1 MDELKPRPTES
12 LRQAWREFRSMRT
25 ALVLLLA
32 VGVAAI
38 FGSLFPQ
45 ENISP
50 QRVQQYFDQHP
61 GLAPVLDRL
70 GMFDVFGAPWFMAIY
85 LALLTALT
93 ACLVPRLTAYLRLV
107 RARPHQPRPRLD
119 HYRNYA
125 SFQASASPEQ
135 ATEVVRRV
143 LGRRRFRVAGHGSG
157 ELAAEKGYLREAAS
171 LVFHVSFLLLLL
183 GLAYG
188 KGFGYRG
195 QATIVE
201 GDTWADARINYDA
214 FTPGRFFTAGNLPQF
229 SLRLDD
235 FSNTFYDNLIPKQYT
250 SRLTALDADGRAT
263 QAQKVTVNRPM
274 TVDGVRVFQSDY
286 GYTPVVRVRSP
297 SGEVLQD
304 GPVLSSREPAT
315 EISNGAIRL
324 PSLKPQVGLQVVMFT
339 GLRQVRLPNGQE
351 QILNDPRL
359 VNPVLVVL
367 PYKGDLNASQAHSV
381 FTLDF
386 SGLSS
391 AGNPLI
397 LPLGRS
403 GKFRDGLQVE
413 FPALKQYTVLTL
425 ARDPGVPI
433 VGVAAGMILL
443 GLIPSLYVTRRR
455 VWLRATPA
463 AEGGVRV
470 ELAGLALQGKMAFV
484 DEFKEL
490 ARDVE
495 LGLLGSPSPEV
506 GSNLDRTAAG
516 GVRGAPPPDG

>member
-1 MDELKPRPTES
+1 MNQTLNARKPSRAES

-25 ALVLLLA
+25 ALILLLA
-32 VGVAAI
+32 IGVAAI

-45 ENISP
+45 RNISP
-50 QRVQQYFDQHP
+50 QRVQQYFDQHAT
-61 GLAPVLDRL
+61 LAPILDRL

-93 ACLVPRLTAYLRLV
+93 ACLIPRITAYARLV
-107 RARPHQPRPRLD
+107 RARPHRPRPRLD

-125 SFQASASPEQ
+125 TFQAPASPER

-143 LGRRRFRVAGHGSG
+143 LKRRRFRVAGHGAG
-157 ELAAEKGYLREAAS
+157 ELAGEKGYLREAGS
-171 LVFHVSFLLLLL
+171 LVFHISFLLLLL

-195 QATIVE
+195 QATITE

-214 FTPGRFFTAGNLPQF
+214 FTPGRFFTNGDLRQF

-235 FSNTFYDNLIPKQYT
+235 FSNTFYPNLTPKKYT
-250 SRLTALDADGRAT
+250 SSITALDANGHPT
-263 QAQKVTVNRPM
+263 QSQQVTVNRPM

-286 GYTPVVRVRSP
+286 GYAPVIRVRSP

-304 GPVLSSREPAT
+304 GPVISSREPSS
-315 EISNGAIRL
+315 EVSNGAIRL

-339 GLRQVRLPNGQE
+339 GLREVTLPNGQ
-351 QILNDPRL
+351 QQVYNDPRL
-359 VNPVLVVL
+359 VNPVLIVL
-367 PYKGDLNASQAHSV
+367 PYKGNLNAAEAHSV

-386 SGLSS
+386 SGLKS

-397 LPLGRS
+397 LPLGKS
-403 GKFRDGLQVE
+403 GKFPDGLQVD
-413 FPALKQYTVLTL
+413 FPSLKQYTILTL
-425 ARDPGVPI
+425 ASDPGVPI
-433 VGVAAGMILL
+433 VAVAAGLILL
-443 GLIPSLYVTRRR
+443 GLIPSLYVNRRR
-455 VWLRATPA
+455 VWLRATA
-463 AEGGVRV
+463 AEGGGVRI

-490 ARDVE
+490 AHEVE
-495 LGLLGSPSPEV
+495 LGLLGSPSQGG
-506 GSNLDRTAAG
+506 GSNLDQPAG
-516 GVRGAPPPDG
+516 SRARE

>member
-1 MDELKPRPTES
+1 MKDALESVELTRADA

-32 VGVAAI
+32 IGVAAI

-45 ENISP
+45 QNISP

-93 ACLVPRLTAYLRLV
+93 ACLVPRLSAYLRLV

-119 HYRNYA
+119 HYRNYV

-135 ATEVVRRV
+135 ASEVVRRV
-143 LGRRRFRVAGHGSG
+143 LGRRRFRVASHGSG
-157 ELAAEKGYLREAAS
+157 ELAAEKGYLREAGS

-214 FTPGRFFTAGNLPQF
+214 FTPGRFFTTGDLPQF

-235 FSNTFYDNLIPKQYT
+235 FSNSFYDNLTPKQYA
-250 SRLTALDADGRAT
+250 SRLTALNSAGRAT
-263 QAQKVTVNRPM
+263 EAQKVTVNRPM

-286 GYTPVVRVRSP
+286 GYAPVVRVRSP

-304 GPVLSSREPAT
+304 GPVLASREPT
-315 EISNGAIRL
+315 SEVSNGAIRL

-339 GLRQVRLPNGQE
+339 GLRQARLPNGQE
-351 QILNDPRL
+351 QVFNDPRL

-367 PYKGDLNASQAHSV
+367 PFKGNLNASQAHSV

-386 SGLSS
+386 SGLES

-397 LPLGRS
+397 LPLGKS
-403 GKFRDGLQVE
+403 AKFPDGLQVE
-413 FPALKQYTVLTL
+413 FPTLKQYTVLTL
-425 ARDPGVPI
+425 ASDPGVPM
-433 VGVAAGMILL
+433 VAVAAGLILL

-455 VWLRATPA
+455 VWLRATA
-463 AEGGVRV
+463 AAGGGVRV

-495 LGLLGSPSPEV
+495 LGLLGSPPPEV
-506 GSNLDRTAAG
+506 GANLGGLGEAKRT
-516 GVRGAPPPDG
+516 P

>member
-1 MDELKPRPTES
+1 MPQWSAAAALQAAPDPCGGSSLPPRPPKSACAMDRVEPTRTES
-12 LRQAWREFRSMRT
+12 LRQGWREFRSMRT
-25 ALVLLLA
+25 ALILLLA
-32 VGVAAI
+32 LGVAAI

-45 ENISP
+45 QNISP

-61 GLAPVLDRL
+61 GLAPILDRL
-70 GMFDVFGAPWFMAIY
+70 GVFDVFGAPWFMAIY

-125 SFQASASPEQ
+125 SFQAAASPEQ
-135 ATEVVRRV
+135 ASEVVRRV
-143 LGRRRFRVAGHGSG
+143 LRHRRFRVAGHGSG
-157 ELAAEKGYLREAAS
+157 ELSAEKGYLREAGS

-214 FTPGRFFTAGNLPQF
+214 FTPKLYA
-229 SLRLDD
+229 
-235 FSNTFYDNLIPKQYT
+235 
-250 SRLTALDADGRAT
+250 SRLTALDADGRPT
-263 QAQKVTVNRPM
+263 QAQQVTVNRPM

-286 GYTPVVRVRSP
+286 GYAPVVRVQSS

-304 GPVLSSREPAT
+304 GPVLASREPSS
-315 EISNGAIRL
+315 EVSNGAIRL
-324 PSLKPQVGLQVVMFT
+324 PSLKPQVGLQLVMFT
-339 GLRQVRLPNGQE
+339 GLRQVRLQNGQE
-351 QILNDPRL
+351 QIYNDPRL

-367 PYKGDLNASQAHSV
+367 PFKGDLNASQAHSV

-386 SGLSS
+386 SGLSA

-397 LPLGRS
+397 LPLGKS
-403 GKFRDGLQVE
+403 GKFPDGLRVE
-413 FPALKQYTVLTL
+413 FPSLKQYTVLTL
-425 ARDPGVPI
+425 ASDPGVPI
-433 VGVAAGMILL
+433 VAVAAGLILA

-455 VWLRATPA
+455 VWLRASPA
-463 AEGGVRV
+463 GEGGVRV

-506 GSNLDRTAAG
+506 GANL
-516 GVRGAPPPDG
+516 

>member
-1 MDELKPRPTES
+1 
-12 LRQAWREFRSMRT
+12 MRT
-25 ALVLLLA
+25 ALILLLA
-32 VGVAAI
+32 LGVAAI

-45 ENISP
+45 QNISP
-50 QRVQQYFDQHP
+50 QRVQEYFDQHP
-61 GLAPVLDRL
+61 GLAPILDRL

-93 ACLVPRLTAYLRLV
+93 ACLVPRLSAYFRQV
-107 RARPHQPRPRLD
+107 RARPHQPRPHLD

-125 SFQASASPEQ
+125 SFQASASQEQ
-135 ATEVVRRV
+135 AAEVVRRV
-143 LGRRRFRVAGHGSG
+143 LRRRRFRVAGHGSG
-157 ELAAEKGYLREAAS
+157 ELAAEKGYLREAGS

-195 QATIVE
+195 QATIIE

-214 FTPGRFFTAGNLPQF
+214 FTPGRFFTPGDLPQF

-235 FSNTFYDNLIPKQYT
+235 FSNSFYDNLTPKLYQ
-250 SRLTALDADGRAT
+250 SRITALDADGHPT

-286 GYTPVVRVRSP
+286 GYAPVVRVRSP
-297 SGEVLQD
+297 SGEVLQE
-304 GPVLSSREPAT
+304 GPVLTSREASS
-315 EISNGAIRL
+315 EVSNGAIRL
-324 PSLKPQVGLQVVMFT
+324 PSLKPQVGLQLVMFT

-351 QILNDPRL
+351 QIYNDPRL
-359 VNPVLVVL
+359 VNPVLVAL
-367 PYKGDLNASQAHSV
+367 PFKGDLKASQAHSV

-386 SGLSS
+386 SGLNP

-397 LPLGRS
+397 LPLGKS
-403 GKFRDGLQVE
+403 GKFPDGLQVD
-413 FPALKQYTVLTL
+413 FPGLKQYTVLTL
-425 ARDPGVPI
+425 ASDPGVPI
-433 VGVAAGMILL
+433 VAVAAGLILA
-443 GLIPSLYVTRRR
+443 GLIPSLYVNRRR

-463 AEGGVRV
+463 ERGGVRV

-484 DEFKEL
+484 DEFKEV

-506 GSNLDRTAAG
+506 RANLGGDRGAPG
-516 GVRGAPPPDG
+516 GDRGAPPPDWQREPR

>member
-1 MDELKPRPTES
+1 MNQVVNQPKSSRAQS
-12 LRQAWREFRSMRT
+12 LRQGWREFRSMRT

-32 VGVAAI
+32 IGVAAI

-45 ENISP
+45 RNISP
-50 QRVQQYFDQHP
+50 QRVQQYFDQHAA
-61 GLAPVLDRL
+61 LAPVLDRL

-93 ACLVPRLTAYLRLV
+93 ACLVPRIGAYARLV

-125 SFQASASPEQ
+125 SFEAAASPEQ
-135 ATEVVRRV
+135 ATEVVRR
-143 LGRRRFRVAGHGSG
+143 LLRRRRFRVAGHGAG
-157 ELAAEKGYLREAAS
+157 ELAGEKGYLREAGS

-195 QATIVE
+195 QATITE

-214 FTPGRFFTAGNLPQF
+214 FTPGRFFTNGGLRQF

-235 FSNTFYDNLIPKQYT
+235 FSNTFYDNLTPKKYT
-250 SRLTALDADGRAT
+250 SRITALDADGRRI
-263 QAQKVTVNRPM
+263 QSQQVTVNRPM

-286 GYTPVVRVRSP
+286 GYAPVIRVRSP

-304 GPVLSSREPAT
+304 GPVISSREPSS
-315 EISNGAIRL
+315 EVSNGAIRL

-339 GLRQVRLPNGQE
+339 GLREVPLANGQE
-351 QILNDPRL
+351 QVYNDPRL
-359 VNPVLVVL
+359 VNPVLIVL
-367 PYKGDLNASQAHSV
+367 PYKGDLNASEAHSV

-386 SGLSS
+386 SGLES
-391 AGNPLI
+391 AGKPLI

-403 GKFRDGLQVE
+403 GKFPDGIQVD
-413 FPALKQYTVLTL
+413 FPGLKQYTILTL
-425 ARDPGVPI
+425 ASDPGVPI
-433 VGVAAGMILL
+433 VAVAAGLILL
-443 GLIPSLYVTRRR
+443 GLIPSLYVNRRR
-455 VWLRATPA
+455 VWLRASPA
-463 AEGGVRV
+463 TGGGVRV

-484 DEFKEL
+484 DEFKEV
-490 ARDVE
+490 ADDVE
-495 LGLLGSPSPEV
+495 LGLLGSPPPAG
-506 GSNLDRTAAG
+506 GSNLDQPAG
-516 GVRGAPPPDG
+516 SRARE